1 MGLTIN
7 MCNDVEKYE
16 EAVMGGFTLKKT
28 LYVILD
34 VIAGGGTM
42 AISYFL
48 LNIPIL
54 ASVFIMIPVVILVV
68 SKGFFEG
75 GSGSLIKE
83 ILLMKKKRKPL
94 TYQSTEVAMAS
105 AVTVRKEEDGKEKGR
120 RKLRNK

>member
-16 EAVMGGFTLKKT
+16 EAVMGGFNLRKT
-28 LYVILD
+28 LYVILG
-34 VIAGGGTM
+34 VIAGGVTM
-42 AISYFL
+42 AVSYFL
-48 LNIPIL
+48 LHIPIL
-54 ASVFIMIPVVILVV
+54 ASVFIMIPVVIMVV
-68 SKGFFEG
+68 SRGFFEG

-83 ILLMKKKRKPL
+83 ILSMRKKRKPL
-94 TYQSTEVAMAS
+94 TYRSTEVAMTP